1 MRNTRYCIIFVRFYE
16 TKKIFFYLSLLHCEL
31 NNLVKLN
38 FLLLFLIF
46 MILFFIF
53 TILTV
58 NLFVLWFIQFFC
70 GKWYWLLYFCFCKF
84 PFKKKLFVRTLFS
97 FVFYI
102 TYNFCLNTHIHSHT
116 YKHEKWI
123 NDVKELHDTSLLHFN
138 TRAAQHT
145 YKAWRQS
152 IIKDLTKTSS
162 LTIF

>member
-1 MRNTRYCIIFVRFYE
+1 MLTLYWQYFIP
-16 TKKIFFYLSLLHCEL
+16 HCEL

-46 MILFFIF
+46 MILFFTF

-138 TRAAQHT
+138 TRDAQHT

>member
-46 MILFFIF
+46 LILFFIF

-84 PFKKKLFVRTLFS
+84 PFKKKTVCKNVIFFCILHHLQFLSKYTHTFTYLQTRKMNKWCQRTSWYLVTS
-97 FVFYI
+97 FQYKSR
-102 TYNFCLNTHIHSHT
+102 TTH
-116 YKHEKWI
+116 
-123 NDVKELHDTSLLHFN
+123 L
-138 TRAAQHT
+138 
-145 YKAWRQS
+145 
-152 IIKDLTKTSS
+152 
-162 LTIF
+162 